1 MNAQK
6 ERGAGRLPERV
17 SIRVPEGTRDA
28 IERAAELERMP
39 VADWNRRA
47 IRLSLERADRKGVAQ

>member
-1 MNAQK
+1 MDAQK

-28 IERAAELERMP
+28 IEKAAERERMAP
-39 VADWNRRA
+39 ADWKRRA
-47 IRLSLERADRKGVAQ
+47 IRRSLERADRKGAS